1 MQELQFI
8 SREKIP
14 VLMLIIN
21 NRISGM
27 IKDREKREGYAVH
40 TTYDS
45 GYSSPDFKLIAK
57 QLMILD
63 MLKQIHLIT

>member
-27 IKDREKREGYAVH
+27 IKDREKEKVMQFILH
-40 TTYDS
+40 
-45 GYSSPDFKLIAK
+45 
-57 QLMILD
+57 MI
-63 MLKQIHLIT
+63 QGIVP